1 MAETERP
8 KTPQAKDESRRKFL
22 KNSGLVA
29 GGLIGGGLLGSLVT
43 SQVKKPAD
51 TGNKDTA
58 AKDDNHDMDARTF
71 FSRTDDFETL
81 SAATERLYP
90 KDKNGPGAIELSVPY
105 FIDRQLAGDWG
116 SNAHAY
122 MKGPFPQNQEAAY
135 YEDLDRNQKNQ
146 GPNADTQTAAPTPR
160 YQTRMNRGEIFREG
174 IKTMQDQASSKHDKK
189 FAELEGE
196 QMDAILTDLEEGKI
210 RMNGIHSTAFFNL
223 LLQTTIEGA
232 YADPVY
238 GGNRNMAGWKMK
250 EYPGPR
256 MGYLGQIEDEEFAV
270 MKQESL
276 RDYQDM
282 WG

>member
-1 MAETERP
+1 MAETQDP
-8 KTPQAKDESRRKFL
+8 KKPGSNMSRRNFL
-22 KNSGLVA
+22 KNTGLVA
-29 GGLIGGGLLGSLVT
+29 GGLIGGGLFGGLIT
-43 SQVKKPAD
+43 NQMKKPANN
-51 TGNKDTA
+51 GKKPAATA
-58 AKDDNHDMDARTF
+58 NHDMDARTF

-90 KDKNGPGAIELSVPY
+90 EDKNGPGAIALSVPY

-116 SNAHAY
+116 SNAHEY
-122 MKGPFPQNQEAAY
+122 MKGPFPQNQESAY
-135 YEDLDRNQKNQ
+135 YENQSKDQNKQ
-146 GPNADTQTAAPTPR
+146 GPNADVQTPTPTPR

-174 IKTMQDQASSKHDKK
+174 VKTLQDVANTKHKKK

-196 QMDAILTDLEEGKI
+196 QMDAILTDFEEGKI
-210 RMNGIHSTAFFNL
+210 RMNGIDSIAFFNL
-223 LLQTTIEGA
+223 LLQTTVEGA

-238 GGNRNMAGWKMK
+238 GGNRDMAGWKMK